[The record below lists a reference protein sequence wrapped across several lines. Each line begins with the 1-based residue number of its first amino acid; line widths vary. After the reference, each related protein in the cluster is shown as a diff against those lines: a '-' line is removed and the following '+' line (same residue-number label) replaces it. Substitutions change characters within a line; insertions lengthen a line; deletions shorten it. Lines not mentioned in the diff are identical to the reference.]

1 MLPIPRRTLESRG
14 SGVVNRSMHGIMQ
27 ATGRCVN
34 SRWQQ
39 SGSRSLSMVTDTE
52 NVRPVETDADADAPY
67 WMAMRNVT
75 GIGPVRF
82 ERLLAAFG
90 TMRAAWEA
98 SAQELARVLD
108 RRSLESLV
116 GYRRSAD
123 PEGDYS
129 TLRAEGI
136 DVITLAHNA
145 YPDLLREVPASPPVI
160 FLRGEIT
167 LSDRRAVAIV
177 GTRRLSGYG
186 REMART
192 LARDLARAGVTIV
205 SGLARGV
212 DGIAHTAALEAG
224 GRTIAVLGNGVRT
237 VYPHEHRGLAAR
249 IAAQGAV
256 LSDFHPDAPPD
267 GPNFPARNRLISGL
281 ALGVVVVEAPMRSGA
296 LITVDFAAD
305 QGRDVFAVPG
315 SVLSPASAGCNRILR
330 DGARP
335 VRSADDVLEDLRLG
349 EAPKQLPMDSP
360 AALDEDSRRVLST
373 LTGDARH
380 IDEIGAAAGI
390 PISSLAAL
398 LMTLELQGFV
408 KNVGAQYYA
417 RVG

>member
-1 MLPIPRRTLESRG
+1 
-14 SGVVNRSMHGIMQ
+14 
-27 ATGRCVN
+27 
-34 SRWQQ
+34 
-39 SGSRSLSMVTDTE
+39 MVTDAE
-52 NVRPVETDADADAPY
+52 NVRPAEIAADADAPY

-90 TMRAAWEA
+90 SLRAAWVA
-98 SAQELARVLD
+98 TANDLARVLD

-116 GYRRSAD
+116 SYRRAAD
-123 PEGDYS
+123 PEGDYAA
-129 TLRAEGI
+129 LRGEGI
-136 DVITLAHNA
+136 DVVTLRHDS
-145 YPDLLREVPASPPVI
+145 YPDLLREVPGPPPVLFI
-160 FLRGEIT
+160 RGSVT
-167 LSDRRAVAIV
+167 LNDRRAVAIV
-177 GTRRLSGYG
+177 GTRRLTSYG

-192 LARDLARAGVTIV
+192 LARDLAHAGVTIV

-212 DGIAHTAALEAG
+212 DGVAHAAALDAG
-224 GRTIAVLGNGVRT
+224 GRTIAVLGNGVRS
-237 VYPHEHRGLAAR
+237 VYPAEHRQLAAR
-249 IAAQGAV
+249 IAEQGAV

-315 SVLSPASAGCNRILR
+315 AVHAPASAGCNRILR
-330 DGARP
+330 DGARL

-349 EAPKQLPMDSP
+349 EAPQQLPLESP
-360 AALDEDSRRVLST
+360 ASLDEDSRRVLST
-373 LTGDARH
+373 LTGEALH
-380 IDEIGAAAGI
+380 IDEIGAVAGI
-390 PISSLAAL
+390 PIATLSAL

-408 KNVGAQYYA
+408 RNVGAQYYA
-417 RVG
+417 RVS

>member
-1 MLPIPRRTLESRG
+1 MLTH
-14 SGVVNRSMHGIMQ
+14 VD
-27 ATGRCVN
+27 
-34 SRWQQ
+34 
-39 SGSRSLSMVTDTE
+39 DT
-52 NVRPVETDADADAPY
+52 RPAEPDADADAPY
-67 WMAMRNVT
+67 WMALRDVT

-90 TMRAAWEA
+90 SLRAAWEA
-98 SAQELARVLD
+98 SQGDLARVLD

-116 GYRRSAD
+116 GHRRAVD
-123 PEGDYS
+123 PEAAYGA
-129 TLRAEGI
+129 LRAEGI
-136 DVITLAHNA
+136 DVVTLRHDA
-145 YPDLLREVPASPPVI
+145 YPDLLREVPAAPPVL
-160 FLRGEIT
+160 FLRGTIT
-167 LSDRRAVAIV
+167 LDDRRAVAIV
-177 GTRRLSGYG
+177 GTRRLSSYG
-186 REMART
+186 REMARS
-192 LARDLARAGVTIV
+192 LSRDLAQAGVTIV

-212 DGIAHTAALEAG
+212 DGIAHAAALDAG
-224 GRTIAVLGNGVRT
+224 GRTIAVLGNGVRS
-237 VYPHEHRGLAAR
+237 VYPPEHRELAAR

-281 ALGVVVVEAPMRSGA
+281 ALGVVVVEAPNRSGA

-315 SVLSPASAGCNRILR
+315 SVLSPASAGCNRLLR
-330 DGARP
+330 EGARP

-349 EAPKQLPMDSP
+349 EAPRQLALDSP

-380 IDEIGAAAGI
+380 IDEIGAIAGI
-390 PISSLAAL
+390 PIASLSAL

-408 KNVGAQYYA
+408 RNIGAQYYA
-417 RVG
+417 RVS

>member
-1 MLPIPRRTLESRG
+1 MVIDAER
-14 SGVVNRSMHGIMQ
+14 
-27 ATGRCVN
+27 
-34 SRWQQ
+34 
-39 SGSRSLSMVTDTE
+39 SRSAQL
-52 NVRPVETDADADAPY
+52 DADADAPY

-82 ERLLAAFG
+82 DRLLTAFG
-90 TMRAAWEA
+90 TIRAAWEA
-98 SAQELARVLD
+98 DTAALRRVLD

-116 GYRRSAD
+116 GYRRAAD
-123 PEGDYS
+123 PEGDYAA
-129 TLRAEGI
+129 LRSEGI
-136 DVITLAHNA
+136 DVVTLRHES
-145 YPDLLREVPASPPVI
+145 YPDLLREVPGPPPVI
-160 FLRGEIT
+160 FLRGTIT
-167 LSDRRAVAIV
+167 MEDRRAVAIV
-177 GTRRLSGYG
+177 GTRRLSSYG
-186 REMART
+186 REMARV
-192 LARDLARAGVTIV
+192 LARDLAQAGVTIV

-212 DGIAHTAALEAG
+212 DGIAHAAALDAG
-224 GRTIAVLGNGVRT
+224 GRTIAVLGNGVRG
-237 VYPHEHRGLAAR
+237 VYPPEHRELAAR

-281 ALGVVVVEAPMRSGA
+281 ALGVIVVEAPMRSGA

-349 EAPKQLPMDSP
+349 EAPQQIPLESP
-360 AALDEDSRRVLST
+360 AALDEESRRILST
-373 LTGDARH
+373 LTAEALH
-380 IDEIGAAAGI
+380 IDEISTVAGI
-390 PISSLAAL
+390 PIASLSAL

-408 KNVGAQYYA
+408 RNVGAQYYA
-417 RVG
+417 RAR